1 MKKQYVFGIL
11 LGILLLAGCTFF
23 QKNPWQGQSTGTGG
37 SSYNTTTSCNTTYD
51 GIYTVITCL
60 SNGTVNVTG
69 NITNATILLVAGGGS
84 GYGYADGGGGG
95 AGIIYLNA
103 NQTLSG
109 NYNVTVGRGGIA
121 CSGVSCDSVNGS
133 GTNSSFSNTTI
144 SFNAVGGGLGG
155 IFQQAAS
162 KGGSGGG
169 GGRLNVPNATGA
181 NGTAGQGYA
190 GGNGSSDNGGGGGG
204 GAGGQG
210 GNSDGTN
217 GGTGGKGIN
226 YTINGSTVC
235 YGGGGGGGSRSGTAG
250 TASCGGVPGTVGGA
264 AGANATNNLG
274 GGGAGGAGGGGLGS
288 NGGSGVVIIRYL
300 TLSVVYGTG
309 IATLQFRPIHAFA
322 TNVQP
327 VNQTASVPLFNVSV
341 NTAGTY
347 PVNISQTPAITG
359 FTVRCAPNYNKTGL
373 VTLNI
378 TSQWISD
385 IVNPATVGIWC
396 WADFSNPMPTSQ
408 SYNITV
414 VQG

>member
-69 NITNATILLVAGGGS
+69 NIINATILLVAGGGS

-95 AGIIYLNA
+95 GGIIYLNA

-190 GGNGSSDNGGGGGG
+190 GGNGSSDNG
-204 GAGGQG
+204 
-210 GNSDGTN
+210 
-217 GGTGGKGIN
+217 
-226 YTINGSTVC
+226 
-235 YGGGGGGGSRSGTAG
+235 GGGGGGGSRSGTAG